1 MKKRRISKKLL
12 VMGEGFVADS
22 RFFAVGGE
30 EFGEDL

>member
-1 MKKRRISKKLL
+1 MRIRLQKALGY
-12 VMGEGFVADS
+12 GEGFVADS